1 MESCPDVSLCSQNDK
16 VQLIE
21 FVPGTHLWCDMSTVR
36 ARPLIP
42 VNFRKQIFLAFHNLR
57 HPGPRPT
64 VKKVEERYFWPTLR
78 KDVTR
83 WANECRPCQE
93 VKVGKTISPPTKK
106 RPVGAPRFSDL
117 QLDCVGPLPAS
128 EGMSYLL
135 TIICRT
141 TRYVDAVPMAQVT
154 AEACAK
160 AFLRSW
166 VKNFGLPTEALC
178 DNGAAFVSKLW
189 AKVHDMLGTI
199 VKYTPPQHPQSL
211 GHLERQHRDLKASL
225 KASLLSMAEK
235 FEGAWMDI
243 LPWTILGRNTTY
255 QPDLGASPA
264 DLVLGGC
271 PRLPGDLVAGGDP
284 SAADLEE
291 LHRKLQMNAS
301 REPVQTSHHREVPT
315 YWPASAANATH
326 VYLRKHKPTPLGGQY
341 DGPLP
346 IEEKIGDSCL
356 KLRVGYFANGEPRH
370 VVAHWNNCKPAV
382 VAPGSPDGQRA
393 PLGRP
398 PNRTR

>member
-1 MESCPDVSLCSQNDK
+1 
-16 VQLIE
+16 
-21 FVPGTHLWCDMSTVR
+21 
-36 ARPLIP
+36 
-42 VNFRKQIFLAFHNLR
+42 
-57 HPGPRPT
+57 
-64 VKKVEERYFWPTLR
+64 
-78 KDVTR
+78 
-83 WANECRPCQE
+83 
-93 VKVGKTISPPTKK
+93 
-106 RPVGAPRFSDL
+106 
-117 QLDCVGPLPAS
+117 
-128 EGMSYLL
+128 
-135 TIICRT
+135 
-141 TRYVDAVPMAQVT
+141 
-154 AEACAK
+154 
-160 AFLRSW
+160 
-166 VKNFGLPTEALC
+166 
-178 DNGAAFVSKLW
+178 
-189 AKVHDMLGTI
+189 MLGTI
-199 VKYTPPQHPQSL
+199 VNYTPPQHPQSL
-211 GHLERQHRDLKASL
+211 GHLERQHRDLKSSL

-235 FEGAWMDI
+235 YEGAWMDI

-301 REPVQTSHHREVPT
+301 REPVQTNHHREVPT

-346 IEEKIGDSCL
+346 IIERIGDSCL

-382 VAPGSPDGQRA
+382 VEPGSPDGQRA

-398 PNRTR
+398 PRRTR